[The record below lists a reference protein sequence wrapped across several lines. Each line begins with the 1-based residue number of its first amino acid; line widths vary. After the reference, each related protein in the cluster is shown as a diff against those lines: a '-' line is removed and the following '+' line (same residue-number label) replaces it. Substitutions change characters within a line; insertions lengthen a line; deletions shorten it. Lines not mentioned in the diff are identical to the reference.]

1 MIVATLHNL
10 QQQIQELCE
19 INIQL
24 QLDWFQVLI
33 IVYRTCNIKFKSFTK
48 SMGIIMRL
56 QTPFHFHNNIK
67 KNLKSIFPSSS
78 ME

>member
-1 MIVATLHNL
+1 MEYYIVMIVATLHNL

-33 IVYRTCNIKFKSFTK
+33 LV
-48 SMGIIMRL
+48 L
-56 QTPFHFHNNIK
+56 
-67 KNLKSIFPSSS
+67 
-78 ME
+78 